1 MEREALSASR
11 FCFSMGKRFEACH
24 LGISSR
30 RCAYP
35 GRHTLGTYI
44 ICRGFTHPPHLVG
57 HALSDVCSEFTS
69 RCLATIYVATRLFF
83 NTDGTEFS
91 ELPSGTFGYYG
102 ASLCDGRIKRKQLQF
117 SPFLLRSMA
126 LRFYP
131 QLCIEDVQLQSLCGS
146 ACPKKLSVPN
156 SVLSMPVPYVSA
168 ELAILRCRT
177 CHTSPQGSP
186 TPKGLNA

>member
-1 MEREALSASR
+1 MHQNKVKDYGYSITLHGIRSLRLHFADCRHCYMEREALSASR
-11 FCFSMGKRFEACH
+11 FCFFMGKRFEACH

-69 RCLATIYVATRLFF
+69 RCVATIYVATRLFF

-102 ASLCDGRIKRKQLQF
+102 ASLCDGRIKRKQPCVPAL
-117 SPFLLRSMA
+117 LLR
-126 LRFYP
+126 P
-131 QLCIEDVQLQSLCGS
+131 
-146 ACPKKLSVPN
+146 
-156 SVLSMPVPYVSA
+156 
-168 ELAILRCRT
+168 
-177 CHTSPQGSP
+177 
-186 TPKGLNA
+186 